1 MAHSLRTFVAV
12 TVPLLVALSA
22 CSDDSGENA
31 GAAGTASVDDSMSD
45 SSPDTSGTL
54 VEASEPA
61 STGASTTSTTMPAAG
76 PEGGAADGCGA
87 EAEDVTFEQPVP
99 SEASPEMTAA
109 IELARAQPAFDPAAV
124 GPEAIDA
131 VIAEQR
137 RLFDLTGQ
145 LVPVESDVVVTAI
158 SDAPVPARW
167 FVAPGVDEQRV
178 VVYVHGGGLVAG
190 SAESHGGVAA
200 RLSAAARAR
209 VLFVEYQRAPE
220 AAFPSQVDQVVA
232 AYRWLLDH
240 DIDPSCV
247 SIAGDSVGGVAVLS
261 ATVALRGL
269 GVPLPAGLA
278 LLSPVTDQTNSG
290 PSRRTNAATD
300 PVVTGELTGVL
311 TLLSLQGFDAASPVA
326 SPLFAD
332 LTGLPPMAIWVSAS
346 EVLVDDSRRLAE
358 AGRAAGVDVTVREYP
373 GAIHVWPQAAPDTP
387 ESAQTID
394 EMGGWI
400 AAATAR

>member
-1 MAHSLRTFVAV
+1 LPTFVAV

-45 SSPDTSGTL
+45 SSPETSGTL

-311 TLLSLQGFDAASPVA
+311 TLLSLQGFDAASPGSTSRSVSTRA
-326 SPLFAD
+326 RSTCGRRQRQTRPSPHKRSTKWAAGSPPRRRAD
-332 LTGLPPMAIWVSAS
+332 RGVRAPNGIGPRAL
-346 EVLVDDSRRLAE
+346 
-358 AGRAAGVDVTVREYP
+358 RAAGFFEP
-373 GAIHVWPQAAPDTP
+373 GSPGRTP
-387 ESAQTID
+387 STLVLIP
-394 EMGGWI
+394 
-400 AAATAR
+400 